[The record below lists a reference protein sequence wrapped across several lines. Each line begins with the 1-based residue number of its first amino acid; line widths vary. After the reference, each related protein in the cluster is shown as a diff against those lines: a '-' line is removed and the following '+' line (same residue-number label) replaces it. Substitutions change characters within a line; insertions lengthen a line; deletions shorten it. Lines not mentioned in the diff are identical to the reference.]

1 MVEAPDPGAPTGAD
15 IVIEDR
21 DPREVLEVLGQRT
34 ASPLVTDAWYPAFD
48 VTPPRLVTR
57 IATSRGT
64 FEPARVGDHF
74 TVDADAPAPTLAVV
88 RRRALDEPAPVAA
101 TVQPDTIAFHP
112 VPITPTEEASE

>member
-1 MVEAPDPGAPTGAD
+1 
-15 IVIEDR
+15 VIEDR

-64 FEPARVGDHF
+64 FDPARVGEHF
-74 TVDADAPAPTLAVV
+74 AADPAAVASDPAPAL
-88 RRRALDEPAPVAA
+88 RRRRSPAEPAPVAA
-101 TVQPDTIAFHP
+101 TVQPDTVAFRP
-112 VPITPTEEASE
+112 VSASPDEEPQ